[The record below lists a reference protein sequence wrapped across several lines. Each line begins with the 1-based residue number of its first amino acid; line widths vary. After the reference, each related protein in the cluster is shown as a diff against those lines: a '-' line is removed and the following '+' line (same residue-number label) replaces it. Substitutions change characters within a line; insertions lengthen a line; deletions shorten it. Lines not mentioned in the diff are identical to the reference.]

1 VIRFAMLGSGSAGN
15 GLVVESGGTR
25 VLLDCGFGVRDTTRR
40 LARLGLVPTDLSGI
54 VVTHEHDDHVGGV
67 MAFADRHDLPVW
79 LTWGT
84 FQALGPAVVTGDA
97 MVVDPPPGRCRFLE
111 GDVPFALGDLEV
123 HAFPVPHDAREPV
136 QYVFSDG
143 DRRLGVLTDI
153 GEPTPHVERMLSG
166 CDALVLECNHDRDL
180 LERGPYP
187 RWLKSRVGG
196 AFGHLANDQ
205 AGGLLGR
212 IDRSRLSHVVAAHL
226 SERNN
231 TPDHARAALATVLG
245 CAPDWIAVASQV
257 EGLDWRE
264 VR

>member
-1 VIRFAMLGSGSAGN
+1 MLGSGSAGN
-15 GLVVESGGTR
+15 GLVVEAGSTR
-25 VLLDCGFGVRDTTRR
+25 VLLDCGFSARDTTRR
-40 LARLGLVPTDLSGI
+40 LARLGLVPADLSGI

-67 MAFADRHDLPVW
+67 MAFAERHDLPVW

-84 FQALGPAVVTGDA
+84 FQAMGASNRPGDPAIA
-97 MVVDPPPGRCRFLE
+97 DPPSGRCRFLE
-111 GDVPFALGDLEV
+111 GDVPFALGEVEV

-166 CDALVLECNHDRDL
+166 CDALVLECNHERDL
-180 LERGPYP
+180 LERGAYP
-187 RWLKSRVGG
+187 RWLKARVGG
-196 AFGHLANDQ
+196 TFGHLANDQ
-205 AGGLLGR
+205 AGALLAR
-212 IDRSRLSHVVAAHL
+212 LDRSRLAHVVAAHL

-231 TPDHARAALATVLG
+231 TPDHARAALASALG
-245 CAPDWIAVASQV
+245 CEPEWIAVASQAD
-257 EGLDWRE
+257 GLGWRE